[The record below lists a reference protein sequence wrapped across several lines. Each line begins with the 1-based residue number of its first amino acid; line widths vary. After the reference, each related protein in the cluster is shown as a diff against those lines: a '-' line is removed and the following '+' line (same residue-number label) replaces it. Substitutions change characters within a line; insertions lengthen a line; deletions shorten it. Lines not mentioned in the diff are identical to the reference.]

1 MIRKNVVGSLQME
14 LWVKHCC
21 SPADSRL
28 TRAAAVSSVGR
39 SASELE
45 TADHY
50 ICESV
55 GGERDYNET
64 FWLHWIRLLDLCVR
78 VVVITKVDDWQD
90 ESERARERPKK
101 SKGEEHLC

>member
-1 MIRKNVVGSLQME
+1 ME